1 MVKNSEM
8 IYSKGKKFANNLFF
22 TRKKFEPKIISK
34 FNQIKNTK
42 TTKAR
47 KEIFKLTEMINSSKS
62 IKNSTIVALKYLNEF
77 KNELNLYP
85 LTNRYKN
92 LLIDTIEQIK
102 EGI

>member
-1 MVKNSEM
+1 M

-22 TRKKFEPKIISK
+22 TRKKVWTKNYFKIQS
-34 FNQIKNTK
+34 NKNTK